1 MRERVMKSC
10 TQKRAYFTIIAL
22 LLFLFAPL
30 LLIHQVEAGRELSS
44 SRYNTPPWVWEALR
58 NSTESPR
65 GQLSYRVVQSPS
77 LGLTEYAF
85 AAIVLIVMPAALV
98 IFLRTKEKPEE
109 QFEET

>member
-1 MRERVMKSC
+1 MKSYP
-10 TQKRAYFTIIAL
+10 QKRTYFTIITL
-22 LLFLFAPL
+22 LLLLSPFLSL
-30 LLIHQVEAGRELSS
+30 LYPVKAGYESANTRA
-44 SRYNTPPWVWEALR
+44 NTPPWVWEALR

>member
-1 MRERVMKSC
+1 M
-10 TQKRAYFTIIAL
+10 
-22 LLFLFAPL
+22 
-30 LLIHQVEAGRELSS
+30 
-44 SRYNTPPWVWEALR
+44 
-58 NSTESPR
+58 
-65 GQLSYRVVQSPS
+65 SYRVVQSPS